1 MAWHNDS
8 DCYGCQI
15 DHLSQKYHMGENG
28 CLNTGEDEC
37 FVIPELPE
45 VEVQSSSDGKI
56 EAQSVKASGWVRKMK
71 RSLDTPSIPK
81 EFKVHP
87 LEKSSLEPGVKW
99 GIQLPSLKRIQ
110 VVKGRSGD
118 RFLEI
123 RQFNEKKDGTMVAD
137 GRKFIRL
144 TKANIL
150 AIYEM
155 YDNIVRRV
163 KEVQSGEDV
172 NSHIFI
178 TDALT
183 VNVTS
188 PAKNIN
194 FRSWFSDG
202 SENRRPG
209 RYEAQELIKN

>member
-1 MAWHNDS
+1 MKMLGQDKITCIKREALVCLRIIYSRNMAWHNDS

-144 TKANIL
+144 TKVIQFN
-150 AIYEM
+150 
-155 YDNIVRRV
+155 
-163 KEVQSGEDV
+163 
-172 NSHIFI
+172 
-178 TDALT
+178 
-183 VNVTS
+183 
-188 PAKNIN
+188 
-194 FRSWFSDG
+194 
-202 SENRRPG
+202 
-209 RYEAQELIKN
+209 